1 VSRDAGD
8 TRRFVPPP
16 RRLPAFPDA
25 LPVKP
30 KTPVQGGGG
39 LRPRWRDAKGRIYE
53 WDKRHGTVEVYDK
66 TGKRHR
72 GEFDPVSGKRLGPG
86 DPRRKVEP

>member
-1 VSRDAGD
+1 MVAIRMALFRHHDDCRLSR
-8 TRRFVPPP
+8 TRC
-16 RRLPAFPDA
+16 L
-25 LPVKP
+25 LKP

-39 LRPRWRDAKGRIYE
+39 LRPRWRDAKGRTYE

-72 GEFDPVSGKRLGPG
+72 GEFDPVNGKRLGPA